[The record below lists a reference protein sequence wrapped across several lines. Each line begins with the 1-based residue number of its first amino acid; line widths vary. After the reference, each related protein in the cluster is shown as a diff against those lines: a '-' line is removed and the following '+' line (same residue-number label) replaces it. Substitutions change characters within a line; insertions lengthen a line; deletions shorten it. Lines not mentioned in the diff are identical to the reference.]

1 MSASALKGDER
12 FIARGESV
20 VAQAILGPTTGVR
33 GSQLVRVMLTDRGR
47 LVAFKANTSRPLFS
61 VNLDEVGS
69 VTTSVNHP
77 VFGFGV
83 PIFRLQLTL
92 KDGSSIGLQS
102 AGRTRPARA
111 LAAAI
116 EHGLSVNEAL
126 GRS

>member
-20 VAQAILGPTTGVR
+20 VAQAILGPTTGAR
-33 GSQLVRVMLTDRGR
+33 GSQLVRVMLTNRGR

-92 KDGSSIGLQS
+92 KDGSSIGLQT
-102 AGRTRPARA
+102 AGRTRPART
-111 LAAAI
+111 LATAI
-116 EHGLSVNEAL
+116 ETGLS
-126 GRS
+126 RPS